1 VRSRA
6 TRCAS
11 SEVVSAKADSA
22 LLEFVKEL
30 RAIREPVPTA
40 ELEKATQY
48 LQRQLPGDFETTG
61 DVARQLRTVAQ
72 YGLPRDYWATWA
84 GRIGAVSADDV
95 RRAATK
101 YVDPSHL
108 AIVIVGD
115 RKSLE
120 PALKATGVAPVQVVD
135 LEGNPVP

>member
-1 VRSRA
+1 
-6 TRCAS
+6 
-11 SEVVSAKADSA
+11 
-22 LLEFVKEL
+22 
-30 RAIREPVPTA
+30 
-40 ELEKATQY
+40 
-48 LQRQLPGDFETTG
+48 
-61 DVARQLRTVAQ
+61 
-72 YGLPRDYWATWA
+72 
-84 GRIGAVSADDV
+84 VSADDV